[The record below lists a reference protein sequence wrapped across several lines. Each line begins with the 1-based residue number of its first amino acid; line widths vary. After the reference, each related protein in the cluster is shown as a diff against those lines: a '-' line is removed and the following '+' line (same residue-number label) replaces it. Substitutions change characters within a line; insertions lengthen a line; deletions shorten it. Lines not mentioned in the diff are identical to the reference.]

1 MYPDPA
7 VIAAVAEAF
16 VPLRLDYRDPHMRE
30 LNVVWLPT
38 VLIRDHRGHEH
49 YRLVNAAPP
58 ADFLD
63 VLALGEAHARLKE
76 GRTTSR
82 ERAVAV
88 LAEALRRREDG
99 PYHPELLYWH
109 AIAGY
114 FRDDHDDAFRDR
126 VWAELRHRYPD
137 SVWARRVP
145 EFLIE
150 QSNSQKPDSMD
161 VASDT
166 H

>member
-1 MYPDPA
+1 VYPDPA

-16 VPLRLDYRDPHMRE
+16 VALRIDYRDPRMRD
-30 LNVVWLPT
+30 LNIVWLPT

-76 GRTTSR
+76 GRTSSR

-88 LAEALRRREDG
+88 LATALRRREDG

-114 FRDDHDDAFRDR
+114 FRNEHDDAFRDR

-150 QSNSQKPDSMD
+150 QTDSQTFDSER
-161 VASDT
+161 VT
-166 H
+166 GVEH